1 MLGIQNYW
9 MRRTREQEQINE
21 SIEGLKGKSSEVL
34 QRYVNRVETKLKN
47 RSLVCEIWQL
57 YSAPVKY
64 VVAKRVLESRV

>member
-9 MRRTREQEQINE
+9 MRKTREQEQIDE

-34 QRYVNRVETKLKN
+34 QRYVSRVETQLRN

-57 YSAPVKY
+57 YSAPIKY
-64 VVAKRVLESRV
+64 IAARRILEEKG